1 MNKITSLNKVAVRS
15 NRNKIKKFESEKGIV
30 IHHDLRNLLLNYNM
44 AKPQLTYYCKN
55 GISFNIDYFFGF
67 SSTEYTDFL
76 CNCKNYRTRI
86 PAEMLPLAC
95 VNGSDLLCIDN
106 KSGCIYYWF
115 HETDDWG
122 LEGNRKMP
130 VKVSENIA
138 SLLELLSAPKQ
149 PTKEEMEQAKK
160 LCKAVYMSPKGL
172 ELLNEDRKK
181 NGLPVLELAELNME
195 RIKKGLPPITM
206 NISETL

>member
-1 MNKITSLNKVAVRS
+1 MNKIISLNEITTDLNGVKV
-15 NRNKIKKFESEKGIV
+15 KKFESENGIV
-30 IHHDLRNLLLNYNM
+30 IHSDLRNVLLNYNV
-44 AKPQLTYYCKN
+44 AKPQLTCYHKN
-55 GISFNIDYFFGF
+55 DISFNIDYFFGF
-67 SSTEYTDFL
+67 STIEYTDFL
-76 CNCKNYRTRI
+76 CNYRNYRTRI

-95 VNGSDLLCIDN
+95 VNGSDLLCIEN

-130 VKVSENIA
+130 VKVSENIM
-138 SLLELLSAPKQ
+138 SLLEQLSILQQ
-149 PTKEEMEQAKK
+149 PTKKEIEQAKK

-206 NISETL
+206 DISETL